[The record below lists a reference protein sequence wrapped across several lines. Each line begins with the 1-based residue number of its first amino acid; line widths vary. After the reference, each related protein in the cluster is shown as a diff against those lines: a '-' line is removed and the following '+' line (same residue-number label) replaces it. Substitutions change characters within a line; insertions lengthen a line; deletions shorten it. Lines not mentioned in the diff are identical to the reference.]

1 MTEDMGITA
10 ADQMQI
16 SKAYQAN
23 MATVYAEILKRGMF
37 SWQQQWN
44 GQSSPTQKN
53 GCCTKPL
60 VHNGTSCAP
69 TLRKYCSADSPSQ
82 TRVMNY
88 AFSPGSCTGFLKEE
102 VPLTSPVQDIAN
114 FLLVSSIHLRL
125 GGLVCTTCS
134 VRLPLTSF
142 F

>member
-1 MTEDMGITA
+1 MGLTA

-23 MATVYAEILKRGMF
+23 MATVYKEILKRGMF

-60 VHNGTSCAP
+60 VHNDSNCAP
-69 TLRKYCSADSPSQ
+69 TLRKLCAADSPTQ

-88 AFSPGSCTGFLKEE
+88 AFSPGSCTGGKTVT

-114 FLLVSSIHLRL
+114 FLLVSSLYSYAVVQCAPDPL
-125 GGLVCTTCS
+125 CS
-134 VRLPLTSF
+134 LASILAR
-142 F
+142 